1 MEQDPWRGT
10 AEAAQRL
17 GVSETQV
24 RILIRTGRLAGRRHT
39 PRGKYV
45 IRESEI
51 VRYLAQLEQ
60 TVPAASPVPDALH
73 PAAA

>member
-1 MEQDPWRGT
+1 MEQDPWRGV
-10 AEAAQRL
+10 AEAAARL
-17 GVSETQV
+17 GVSETQA
-24 RILIRTGRLAGRRHT
+24 RILIRAGRLAGRRHT

-51 VRYLAQLEQ
+51 VRYLAQLEEQ
-60 TVPAASPVPDALH
+60 A